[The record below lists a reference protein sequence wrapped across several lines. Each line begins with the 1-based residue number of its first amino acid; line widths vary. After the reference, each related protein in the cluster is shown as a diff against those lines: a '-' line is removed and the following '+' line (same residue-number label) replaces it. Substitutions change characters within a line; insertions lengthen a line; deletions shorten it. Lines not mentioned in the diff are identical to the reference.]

1 MNPLPRPFTLI
12 LPSDLK
18 LLPLARIFVEGVCQF
33 CRCDPAFAE
42 SIQLALHEALQ
53 NAIRHAH
60 QGRGDA
66 MLEIQAQPHDD
77 GLELR
82 LLDDGDPF
90 DVSGVPHLDPGE
102 LRIGGRGVFLIR
114 RLVDEVHSEP
124 REPRG
129 NVLRMVKY
137 YSPVPK
143 RHPA

>member
-1 MNPLPRPFTLI
+1 MNALPRPFALI

-18 LLPLARIFVEGVCQF
+18 LLPLARAFVEGVCHF
-33 CRCDPAFAE
+33 CHCDPCFAE
-42 SIQLALHEALQ
+42 SVQLAIHEALQ

-60 QGRGDA
+60 GGRCDA
-66 MLEIQAQPHDD
+66 TVEIQALPLED

-90 DVSGVPHLDPGE
+90 DVSSVPHLDPGE
-102 LRIGGRGVFLIR
+102 MRIGGRGVYLIR
-114 RLVDEVHSEP
+114 RLVDDLSSEP
-124 REPRG
+124 RQPRG

-137 YSPVPK
+137 YRPQLR

>member
-1 MNPLPRPFTLI
+1 MNPSSQPFTLI

-18 LLPLARIFVEGVCQF
+18 LLPLARTFVEGVCQY
-33 CRCDPAFAE
+33 CHCDPCFAE
-42 SIQLALHEALQ
+42 SVQLALHEALQ

-60 QGRGDA
+60 NGRCDA
-66 MLEIQAQPHDD
+66 TLEIQAVPRDD

-90 DVSGVPHLDPGE
+90 DVGGVPHYDPGE
-102 LRIGGRGVFLIR
+102 MRPGGRGVFMMR
-114 RLVDEVHSEP
+114 RLVDELHSEA
-124 REPRG
+124 RQPRG

-137 YSPVPK
+137 YRTMSR

>member
-18 LLPLARIFVEGVCQF
+18 LLPLARAFVEGICQY
-33 CRCDPAFAE
+33 CHCDPCFAE

-60 QGRGDA
+60 GNRGEA
-66 MLEIQAQPHDD
+66 TLEIQALPRDD

-90 DVSGVPHLDPGE
+90 DVSGVPHFDPGE
-102 LRIGGRGVFLIR
+102 MRPGGRGVYMMR
-114 RLVDEVHSEP
+114 RLVDE
-124 REPRG
+124 
-129 NVLRMVKY
+129 
-137 YSPVPK
+137 
-143 RHPA
+143 